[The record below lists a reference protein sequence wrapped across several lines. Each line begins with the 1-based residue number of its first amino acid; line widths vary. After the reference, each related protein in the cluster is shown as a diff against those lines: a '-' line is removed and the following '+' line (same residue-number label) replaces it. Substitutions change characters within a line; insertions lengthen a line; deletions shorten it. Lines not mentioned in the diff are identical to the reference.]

1 MQQFLRCAR
10 AELEAAEREMGD
22 VRAILADAVE
32 RLLADAHR
40 RDPGGPGREALTAL
54 QFQDICDQLLAHASG
69 RVATVVT
76 QMREAGE
83 GGAAAFATSR
93 ARPVHMSDLEPGAT
107 ELF

>member
-1 MQQFLRCAR
+1 MREFLRCAR
-10 AELEAAEREMGD
+10 SELEAAEREMGD

-32 RLLADAHR
+32 RLLADAQR
-40 RDPGGPGREALTAL
+40 RDPGGPGREVMTAL

-69 RVATVVT
+69 RVAAVVT

-83 GGAAAFATSR
+83 GEAAAFAPSR
-93 ARPVHMSDLEPGAT
+93 TRPVHMSNLAPGST